1 MFQRMLTQEYVIL
14 AELNL
19 LSSRHPGG
27 VYALPDPRNPLS
39 WQGLISVRS
48 GYFHGGIFPFKLQL
62 PPDFPCKF
70 VPRIFLPKG
79 FYHPYVDLQTGEL
92 SMKPS
97 FVHWNTEKHHLWH
110 LLHHMRNLLTSPT
123 SCILEHSAEQL
134 QFLSRSSIYE
144 DHSAATSNQVTAG
157 GCSTYPNP
165 EAADL
170 IVNHK
175 TEFGSRAR
183 HCVGTLSI
191 WCETKNFSAH
201 WDDFIIN
208 IDGWKDESFV
218 QRARRAIQSTV
229 AVGCDSQS
237 DVARGSPGYSWVD
250 PKTMAVFSSE
260 ASTPD
265 TLDA

>member
-1 MFQRMLTQEYVIL
+1 MLTQGYVIL

-19 LSSRHPGG
+19 LSHRHPTG
-27 VYALPDPRNPLS
+27 VYILPDPQNPLE

-48 GYFHGGIFPFKLQL
+48 GYFHGGIFPFKLHL
-62 PPDFPCKF
+62 PPDFPCRV

-79 FYHPYVDLQTGEL
+79 FYHPYVDPRSGEI

-97 FVHWNTEKHHLWH
+97 FIQWNAEKHHLWH

-144 DHSAATSNQVTAG
+144 DHSSGHSDVIAG
-157 GCSTYPNP
+157 GCSSYPNP

-175 TEFGSRAR
+175 AEFEIRAR
-183 HCVGTLSI
+183 HCVENLSV
-191 WCETKNFSAH
+191 WCGSQTIPAD
-201 WDDFIIN
+201 WTDF
-208 IDGWKDESFV
+208 FV
-218 QRARRAIQSTV
+218 
-229 AVGCDSQS
+229 
-237 DVARGSPGYSWVD
+237 
-250 PKTMAVFSSE
+250 E
-260 ASTPD
+260 
-265 TLDA
+265 